1 MDFLQAIIMGI
12 VQGLT
17 EFLPI
22 SSSGHLA
29 IVGQLMGV
37 QMDNYAFLTALLHVG
52 TLVAVIIAFHKM
64 IWRLILALG
73 NLIKKICTGKFSF
86 KETTSAER
94 MLIFLIVS
102 CLPLVVALLIKDPI
116 EKMGSYLWLVGIAL
130 IINGIILF
138 VSDRLPVGNKRA
150 KDMTFGDALRIGI
163 AQLVAV
169 TPGIS
174 RSGSTITMGVACGL
188 DRAYAAKYSF
198 ILSMPAILA
207 GAAVSFKDSLS
218 DGQFVASSIPAYL
231 IGMIVSAVVG
241 FFAIKILEYLLK
253 SKKFYIFAI
262 YSVLVGIISIILN
275 FVI

>member
-29 IVGQLMGV
+29 IVGKMMNV
-37 QMDNYAFLTALLHVG
+37 NMESYALLTALLHVG
-52 TLVAVIIAFHKM
+52 TLIAVVIAFHKM
-64 IWRLILALG
+64 IWNLIIALG
-73 NLIKKICTGKFSF
+73 NLLKKIFTGKFSF
-86 KETTSAER
+86 KQTTAAER

-102 CLPLVVALLIKDPI
+102 CLPLFIALIIKDPI
-116 EKMGSYLWLVGIAL
+116 EKMANYVWLVGVAL
-130 IINGIILF
+130 IINGIVLF
-138 VSDRLPVGNKRA
+138 ISDRVPVGMKKA
-150 KDMTFGDALRIGI
+150 KNMTFGDAIRIGL
-163 AQLVAV
+163 AQMVAV

-198 ILSMPAILA
+198 ILSIPAILA
-207 GAAVSFKDSLS
+207 GAAVSFKDALG
-218 DGQFVASSIPAYL
+218 DGSIVASSIPGYL
-231 IGMIVSAVVG
+231 VGMVVAAIVG
-241 FFAIKILEYLLK
+241 FLAIKLLEYLLK

-262 YSVLVGIISIILN
+262 YSIIVGVLAIILN
-275 FVI
+275 FVL